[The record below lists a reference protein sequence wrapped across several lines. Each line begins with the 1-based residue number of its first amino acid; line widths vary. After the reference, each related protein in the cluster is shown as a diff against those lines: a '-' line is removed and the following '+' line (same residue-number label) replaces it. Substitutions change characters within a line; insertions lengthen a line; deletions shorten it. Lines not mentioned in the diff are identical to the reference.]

1 MAVTHADLAPAPKPT
16 HLGSKAGAFLMVL
29 CILLGLFCFILCLVA
44 ESARSQLKWTSSD
57 DGRGR
62 ASQCVYTGSGK
73 LPLLSATAA
82 FLALAMAM
90 VVQHT
95 YLLLAVSESDALIEM
110 SWDLDSVFAKNLTRQ
125 AGFFFVATWPY
136 TATTYSST
144 ELQDV
149 ICSRRDSTTNRTK
162 RRVGPPE
169 KLGTPRPTCL
179 TIRQGLFT
187 AAGVLGLV
195 TVFLA
200 SGLYITALR
209 AERHF
214 EEREIR
220 RREMWEASVMYASP
234 PRSPE
239 RRSIRA
245 APSESPLARQ
255 DESVVTLYHYLRAFD
270 KHSTLV

>member
-1 MAVTHADLAPAPKPT
+1 MAAVTHADLAPTPKPT
-16 HLGSKAGAFLMVL
+16 HLGSKAGAFLMVF

-44 ESARSQLKWTSSD
+44 ESARSELKWTSE

-73 LPLLSATAA
+73 LPLLSASAA

-95 YLLLAVSESDALIEM
+95 YLLLAVSESDALIEL

-125 AGFFFVATWPY
+125 AGFFFVATWMSF
-136 TATTYSST
+136 A
-144 ELQDV
+144 
-149 ICSRRDSTTNRTK
+149 
-162 RRVGPPE
+162 VGE
-169 KLGTPRPTCL
+169 ILLLIGLSVESGHLKNWATPRPSCL

-214 EEREIR
+214 EAREIR

-239 RRSIRA
+239 RTSIRA

-255 DESVVTLYHYLRAFD
+255 DQSVLTLYHYLRAFD

>member
-1 MAVTHADLAPAPKPT
+1 MAVTHADLAPTPKPT
-16 HLGSKAGAFLMVL
+16 LLRTKTAAFLMVL

-44 ESARSQLKWTSSD
+44 ESARSQC
-57 DGRGR
+57 
-62 ASQCVYTGSGK
+62 AYTGGGK

-95 YLLLAVSESDALIEM
+95 YLLLAVSDSDALMEM

-125 AGFFFVATWPY
+125 AGSFFVATWMSF
-136 TATTYSST
+136 A
-144 ELQDV
+144 
-149 ICSRRDSTTNRTK
+149 
-162 RRVGPPE
+162 VGE
-169 KLGTPRPTCL
+169 ILLLIGLSIESGHLKNWAAPRPSCL

-200 SGLYITALR
+200 FGLYITALR
-209 AERHF
+209 AERYF

-239 RRSIRA
+239 RTTIRA

-255 DESVVTLYHYLRAFD
+255 DQSVLTLYHYLRAFD

>member
-1 MAVTHADLAPAPKPT
+1 MPSSLISYLLKPPEMAAVTHADLAPTPKPT
-16 HLGSKAGAFLMVL
+16 HLGSKAGAFLMVF

-44 ESARSQLKWTSSD
+44 ESARSELKWTSE

-73 LPLLSATAA
+73 LPLLSASAA

-95 YLLLAVSESDALIEM
+95 YLLLAVSESDALIEL

-125 AGFFFVATWPY
+125 AGFFFVATWMSF
-136 TATTYSST
+136 A
-144 ELQDV
+144 
-149 ICSRRDSTTNRTK
+149 
-162 RRVGPPE
+162 VGE
-169 KLGTPRPTCL
+169 ILLLIGLSVESGHLKNWATPRPSCL

-214 EEREIR
+214 EAREIR

-239 RRSIRA
+239 RTSIRA
-245 APSESPLARQ
+245 L
-255 DESVVTLYHYLRAFD
+255 
-270 KHSTLV
+270 